1 VAALEAASAR
11 KAGRR
16 QLLRIHEHGPRDG
29 HPGQENEQEKRK
41 RYVPRHA
48 VVIGSGQAPVTT
60 RMGVMDVLAIVL
72 LFGALVVLVGA
83 EWPRL
88 GPRLGIEARAGRARA
103 RRKRK
108 LRVVGGE
115 RDEDFVASVQR
126 DLEDLP
132 VVEERD
138 DRQPR

>member
-1 VAALEAASAR
+1 
-11 KAGRR
+11 
-16 QLLRIHEHGPRDG
+16 
-29 HPGQENEQEKRK
+29 
-41 RYVPRHA
+41 
-48 VVIGSGQAPVTT
+48 
-60 RMGVMDVLAIVL
+60 MGVVDVLAIAL
-72 LFGALVVLVGA
+72 LVCAVLVLAGA

-88 GPRLGIEARAGRARA
+88 APRLGVAGRFRSRA

-115 RDEDFVASVQR
+115 RDDDFVASVQR

-138 DRQPR
+138 DRQRR

>member
-1 VAALEAASAR
+1 M
-11 KAGRR
+11 
-16 QLLRIHEHGPRDG
+16 
-29 HPGQENEQEKRK
+29 KRK
-41 RYVPRHA
+41 SERGTSRGMPSLSDRA
-48 VVIGSGQAPVTT
+48 QLRSPLEW
-60 RMGVMDVLAIVL
+60 GVMDVLAIALLACAVL
-72 LFGALVVLVGA
+72 VLVG
-83 EWPRL
+83 PG
-88 GPRLGIEARAGRARA
+88 GPRVGPGLGSEARAGRARA

>member
-1 VAALEAASAR
+1 MPSLSDRARLRSPLEW
-11 KAGRR
+11 
-16 QLLRIHEHGPRDG
+16 
-29 HPGQENEQEKRK
+29 
-41 RYVPRHA
+41 
-48 VVIGSGQAPVTT
+48 
-60 RMGVMDVLAIVL
+60 GVMDVLAIVL

>member
-1 VAALEAASAR
+1 
-11 KAGRR
+11 
-16 QLLRIHEHGPRDG
+16 
-29 HPGQENEQEKRK
+29 
-41 RYVPRHA
+41 
-48 VVIGSGQAPVTT
+48 
-60 RMGVMDVLAIVL
+60 MGVVDVLAIAL
-72 LFGALVVLVGA
+72 LVCAVLVLAGA

-88 GPRLGIEARAGRARA
+88 APRLGVEGRARRGRA

-132 VVEERD
+132 VLEERD
-138 DRQPR
+138 DRQRR

>member
-1 VAALEAASAR
+1 
-11 KAGRR
+11 
-16 QLLRIHEHGPRDG
+16 
-29 HPGQENEQEKRK
+29 
-41 RYVPRHA
+41 
-48 VVIGSGQAPVTT
+48 
-60 RMGVMDVLAIVL
+60 MGVVDVLAIAL
-72 LFGALVVLVGA
+72 LVCAVVFLGGA

-88 GPRLGIEARAGRARA
+88 APRLGVEGRVRWGRA

-132 VVEERD
+132 VLEERD
-138 DRQPR
+138 DRQRR